1 MVPWS
6 YHCAVIMP
14 LLCHV
19 PLWCHTAVM
28 PLSHFVPWCHC
39 ATVVSLCHGRIIVPC
54 PIAVPWCH
62 HATTAPLLCHSH
74 ITVPGFLCA
83 KASLCRDNA
92 TAVPLCHESAIAV
105 PCPVV
110 VPQCHDA
117 NATLCAMVSLCHDSA
132 IAVPY
137 PTAMSQCHCH
147 TLCHG
152 HITVPFGVTD
162 TTATR
167 RHQHSMHAPPPPL
180 VSHRPRAAVPSQL
193 SVVPWLCSLPR
204 CPTQTRGRATGW
216 PRWRITAPRAATA
229 TNGCRWCGCRS
240 AERSAGMESGAAGS
254 TEPPRRP
261 EERRGIFLSNR
272 REERGAPG
280 AAVGAAVGLSP
291 GQPWGAQVPFWGS
304 RWGVPRECPRSASVP
319 LVMEEDGFG

>member
-39 ATVVSLCHGRIIVPC
+39 ATVVSLCHGHIIVPC
-54 PIAVPWCH
+54 PIVVPWCH
-62 HATTAPLLCHSH
+62 HATTAPLLCHNH
-74 ITVPGFLCA
+74 ITVPWFLCA

-167 RHQHSMHAPPPPL
+167 RHQHSMHAPPSPPR
-180 VSHRPRAAVPSQL
+180 VTPSPRRRPIP
-193 SVVPWLCSLPR
+193 
-204 CPTQTRGRATGW
+204 
-216 PRWRITAPRAATA
+216 
-229 TNGCRWCGCRS
+229 
-240 AERSAGMESGAAGS
+240 AERC
-254 TEPPRRP
+254 
-261 EERRGIFLSNR
+261 
-272 REERGAPG
+272 
-280 AAVGAAVGLSP
+280 AVAVLSP
-291 GQPWGAQVPFWGS
+291 QMPHADAWQSHGLAEVANYCAESRDRNQWVPVV
-304 RWGVPRECPRSASVP
+304 RLQER
-319 LVMEEDGFG
+319 

>member
-1 MVPWS
+1 MPQQRHCRATITSLCRGSFVPRR
-6 YHCAVIMP
+6 HCAVTMP
-14 LLCHV
+14 LLCHCAMRVPSLCRV
-19 PLWCHTAVM
+19 PLWCHSATM
-28 PLSHFVPWCHC
+28 PTPHSVPWCHC
-39 ATVVSLCHGRIIVPC
+39 ATTV
-54 PIAVPWCH
+54 
-62 HATTAPLLCHSH
+62 PLLCR
-74 ITVPGFLCA
+74 I
-83 KASLCRDNA
+83 
-92 TAVPLCHESAIAV
+92 PLQCHSAI
-105 PCPVV
+105 
-110 VPQCHDA
+110 
-117 NATLCAMVSLCHDSA
+117 ATLCATVTSLCHSVSPTPRPRGA
-132 IAVPY
+132 ISTPC
-137 PTAMSQCHCH
+137 MH
-147 TLCHG
+147 
-152 HITVPFGVTD
+152 
-162 TTATR
+162 R
-167 RHQHSMHAPPPPL
+167 RPPL